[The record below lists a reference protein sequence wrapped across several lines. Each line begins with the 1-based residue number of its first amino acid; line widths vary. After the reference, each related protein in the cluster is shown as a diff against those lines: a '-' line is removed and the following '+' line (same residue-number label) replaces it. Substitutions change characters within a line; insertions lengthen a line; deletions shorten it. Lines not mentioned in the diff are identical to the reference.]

1 MSEITQQNQFN
12 KSAILHPTHFLN
24 NWDID
29 NDWIKHPPSQHI
41 SITVL
46 NLNIFSKDT
55 SNKTSD
61 AEIDNISSNLKANLS
76 NRSGIESVWLEDLG
90 KQINVIIETKDVRD
104 ATLDPIFDARI
115 EIMQKYPYLSFN
127 FELNP
132 VDFEQKLLDNKIRN
146 ILQYA
151 K

>member
-1 MSEITQQNQFN
+1 MSEITQQKQFS
-12 KSAILHPTHFLN
+12 KSAISHPTYFLN

-29 NDWIKHPPSQHI
+29 DDWIKYPPSQHI

-46 NLNIFSKDT
+46 KLNIFSKDT

-61 AEIDNISSNLKANLS
+61 GEIDNISSNLKANLS

-90 KQINVIIETKDVRD
+90 KQINVIIETKNVRNS
-104 ATLDPIFDARI
+104 TLDPIFDARI
-115 EIMQKYPYLSFN
+115 DVMQKYPYLSFN

-132 VDFEQKLLDNKIRN
+132 VDFEQKLFANKIRR
-146 ILQYA
+146 IL
-151 K
+151 